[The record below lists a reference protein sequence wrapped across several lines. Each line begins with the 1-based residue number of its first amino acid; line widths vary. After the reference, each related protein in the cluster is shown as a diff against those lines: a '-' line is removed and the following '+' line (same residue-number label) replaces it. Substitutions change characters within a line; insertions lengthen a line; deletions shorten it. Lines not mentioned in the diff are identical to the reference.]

1 MIWTTDLV
9 YLLDLL
15 GVSERATRSTLSRMV
30 RKGWL
35 VSRKQGR
42 RSQYSLTARGQ
53 RLLEEG
59 KRRVF
64 EAPCTE
70 WDGLWYSVVYSIPES
85 KRNLRHAL
93 RQNLIWL
100 GFGRLA
106 PATWVSPHNR
116 KAELEG
122 ISNELGIQEY
132 IDLFSSK
139 YLGLSSVQELIQRCW
154 NLPELKIEYQKFVTR
169 YQAEY
174 EMCQAQSE
182 EQLRSSADVCF
193 VRRFWVTQDF
203 QSFPRKDPNLPTIL
217 LPPDWIGFTARQL
230 FEDYLQLLD
239 TYSNEFVDAVVKGEI
254 GK

>member
-1 MIWTTDLV
+1 MIWTTDLL

-59 KRRVF
+59 KRRVH
-64 EAPCTE
+64 ETPCTD
-70 WDGLWYSVVYSIPES
+70 WDGLWYSVIYSIPES
-85 KRNLRHAL
+85 KRNLRHVL

-116 KAELEG
+116 QAELES
-122 ISNELGIQEY
+122 ISNELGVQEHV
-132 IDLFSSK
+132 DLFSSK

-154 NLPELKIEYQKFVTR
+154 NLPELETEYQKFVTR
-169 YQAEY
+169 YQAEH

-182 EQLRSSADVCF
+182 EQLRSSSDACF

-203 QSFPRKDPNLPTIL
+203 QSFPRKDPNLPTVL

-230 FEDYLQLLD
+230 FEDYLRLLD